1 MKCTW
6 QEFTEKLRIYR
17 KNREN
22 VPLQELKTKY
32 AKGYNKLI
40 SDLYEMAA
48 DILREIICDGMF
60 TMTVDI
66 AERKELSDRI
76 NQIIYAEGKAGIGKE
91 LRRAI
96 FQEYDPEKFLDIAVK
111 RLHFPAWYQAYAP
124 YWVSK
129 CQKEPD
135 GRIRCSLLPEFYWSE
150 SCQIWIRE
158 KNGTWEFTSMLPP
171 TMEMVRKEQ
180 EEMKCRRTYSQS

>member
-40 SDLYEMAA
+40 SDLYQMAA
-48 DILREIICDGMF
+48 EVLRDVICSGMY
-60 TMTVDI
+60 TMTCDT
-66 AERKELSDRI
+66 AERKDLADRI
-76 NQIIYAEGKAGIGKE
+76 NQIIDSEKEAGIGKE
-91 LRRAI
+91 LRQAM
-96 FQEYDPEKFLDIAVK
+96 FKEYDPEKFLGIAVEK
-111 RLHFPAWYQAYAP
+111 LRMPAWYQAYAP

-129 CQKEPD
+129 CKKGQD
-135 GRIRCSLLPEFYWSE
+135 GRIRCDLLPEFCWDE
-150 SCQIWIRE
+150 SCQVWIRE
-158 KNGTWEFTSMLPP
+158 DNGTWEFTSMLPP
-171 TMEMVRKEQ
+171 TLEMVRKEQ
-180 EEMKCRRTYSQS
+180 EDMKCHRT

>member
-32 AKGYNKLI
+32 AKGYNKLV
-40 SDLYEMAA
+40 SDLYQMAA
-48 DILREIICDGMF
+48 EVLRDVICSGMY
-60 TMTVDI
+60 TMTCDT
-66 AERKELSDRI
+66 AERKELADRI
-76 NQIIYAEGKAGIGKE
+76 NQIIDSEKEAGIGKE
-91 LRRAI
+91 LRQAM
-96 FQEYDPEKFLDIAVK
+96 FKEYDPEKFLGIAVEK
-111 RLHFPAWYQAYAP
+111 LHMPAWYQAYAP

-129 CQKEPD
+129 CKKGQD
-135 GRIRCSLLPEFYWSE
+135 GRIRCDLLPEFCWDE
-150 SCQIWIRE
+150 SCQVWIRE
-158 KNGTWEFTSMLPP
+158 DNGTWEFTSMLPP

>member
-32 AKGYNKLI
+32 AKGYNKLV

-48 DILREIICDGMF
+48 EILREVISNGML
-60 TMTVDI
+60 TMTCDTV
-66 AERKELSDRI
+66 ERKELADRI
-76 NQIIYAEGKAGIGKE
+76 NQIIDSEGKAGVGKE
-91 LRRAI
+91 LRKAI
-96 FQEYDPEKFLDIAVK
+96 FQEYNPEKMLDIAVE
-111 RLHFPAWYQAYAP
+111 RLHLPAWYQAYAP

-129 CQKEPD
+129 CKKGPD
-135 GRIRCSLLPEFYWSE
+135 NVIRCELLPEYHWDE
-150 SCQIWIRE
+150 SCQIWIKE
-158 KNGTWEFTSMLPP
+158 KNGAWEFTAMLPP
-171 TMEMVRKEQ
+171 TMEMVKEQ
-180 EEMKCRRTYSQS
+180 EEEAKCHRTQLQL

>member
-32 AKGYNKLI
+32 AKGYNK
-40 SDLYEMAA
+40 SDFRFVRNGGRYLKR
-48 DILREIICDGMF
+48 DHLRRNVYH
-60 TMTVDI
+60 TVDI

-76 NQIIYAEGKAGIGKE
+76 NQIIDAEGKAGIGKE

-111 RLHFPAWYQAYAP
+111 RLHFPAWYQVYAP

>member
-60 TMTVDI
+60 TMTGDV

-76 NQIIYAEGKAGIGKE
+76 NQIIDAEGKAGIGKE

-96 FQEYDPEKFLDIAVK
+96 FQEYDD
-111 RLHFPAWYQAYAP
+111 RQ
-124 YWVSK
+124 
-129 CQKEPD
+129 
-135 GRIRCSLLPEFYWSE
+135 
-150 SCQIWIRE
+150 
-158 KNGTWEFTSMLPP
+158 
-171 TMEMVRKEQ
+171 RKI
-180 EEMKCRRTYSQS
+180 